1 MVDFEELNAPG
12 EGNDIEEDKK
22 RYEVTL
28 KNDQPFPEKQQYG
41 TEEPSPVI
49 MGEIVEED
57 DKWYGVPPKG
67 EQPLPEKQKYALMI
81 FLVIVIE
88 IGIWGV
94 YRYTT
99 APIFENFGTLQFYL
113 FHIIF
118 APTIH
123 LIPILIFW
131 RFYRGEKGHPFIF
144 TKKLLMS
151 AVIVG
156 FVAAIIWRLLEEFI
170 YDALAGA
177 AGGTVPGTFTFF
189 NLMSSSTILLLSIMT
204 FVQFFVV
211 GPVEELEF
219 RGFAYDQSSR
229 VLQNWQALLFSS
241 VLFGCS
247 HIPIALFVY
256 QFPPAIFVG
265 ALFGWITAGVVFG
278 ALYMWSRNIFAC
290 IVMHG
295 MGNWQLSVFYFQS
308 TELVGGMS
316 ETTYMLVSIATAIIA
331 DGIMVLIFFLIHKY
345 YWQPHRKGEP
355 AFGGMFQ
362 SLQNFVHEHDFF
374 KKPIQTTTVILVAF
388 CVVICAVIMGFTHAM
403 GETDLSK
410 MSGTVEE
417 SEGTDIGFLESL
429 VELNETETG
438 SGSLPEGQSETI
450 TLKSELEKYIKAVKV
465 TVTWTDEEDIQ
476 YIRTYENDPDTFT
489 VRLEGINKTADAT
502 GSNPHGS
509 EGSTSSDLSF
519 TLEEIAEIIEE
530 GGDEYE
536 IAIEIIL
543 EEAGDYWST
552 SGLWGWTDDGNNYNY
567 EIEIIWLVPE

>member
-1 MVDFEELNAPG
+1 MVDFEESNPPG
-12 EGNDIEEDKK
+12 KGNDIEEDKK
-22 RYEVTL
+22 GYEVAL
-28 KNDQPFPEKQQYG
+28 KNDQPLLEKQQYEP
-41 TEEPSPVI
+41 EESRPVI

-57 DKWYGVPPKG
+57 NKWYGVPPKG

-81 FLVIVIE
+81 LGVIVIE
-88 IGIWGV
+88 ICIWAV

-99 APIFENFGTLQFYL
+99 APIFESFGTLQFYL

-131 RFYRGEKGHPFIF
+131 RFYRREKGHPFIF

-156 FVAAIIWRLLEEFI
+156 FIAAIIWRLLEELT

-177 AGGTVPGTFTFF
+177 AGGTAPGTFTLF
-189 NLMSSSTILLLSIMT
+189 NLMSSSTVILLSVMT

-219 RGFAYDQSSR
+219 RGFAYDQSTR

-247 HIPIALFVY
+247 HIPIAIFVY
-256 QFPPAIFVG
+256 QFPPAIFVA

-316 ETTYMLVSIATAIIA
+316 ETTYMLVSIATAIIV

-345 YWQPHRKGEP
+345 YWQPHRKGKP

-374 KKPIQTTTVILVAF
+374 KKPVQTTVVMLIAF
-388 CVVICAVIMGFTHAM
+388 CVVICAVLMGITLAV

-410 MSGTVEE
+410 MSQVQEE
-417 SEGTDIGFLESL
+417 TEGGDTGFLESL
-429 VELNETETG
+429 VESTEIETG

-450 TLKSELEKYIKAVKV
+450 TFKSEPEKYIKAVKV

-476 YIRTYENDPDTFT
+476 YARTFENDPDTFT
-489 VRLEGINKTADAT
+489 VRLEGVNKTADAT
-502 GSNPHGS
+502 GSNPHGG
-509 EGSTSSDLSF
+509 EGSISTELSF
-519 TLEEIAEIIEE
+519 TLEEIAEVIEE

-536 IAIEIIL
+536 VSIDITL
-543 EEAGDYWST
+543 DDAGDYWST
-552 SGLWGWTDDGNNYNY
+552 SGLWGWTDEGNNYKY
-567 EIEIIWLVPE
+567 EIEIIWLKPE

>member
-1 MVDFEELNAPG
+1 MDDFEESNAPG
-12 EGNDIEEDKK
+12 KGNDIEEDKK
-22 RYEVTL
+22 EYEVTF
-28 KNDQPFPEKQQYG
+28 KNDQPLPEKQQHEP
-41 TEEPSPVI
+41 EESRPVI

-67 EQPLPEKQKYALMI
+67 EQPLPEKQKYVLMI
-81 FLVIVIE
+81 LEIIVLE
-88 IGIWGV
+88 ICIWGV
-94 YRYTT
+94 YRYLT
-99 APIFENFGTLQFYL
+99 APIFVSFGTLLFNL

-118 APTIH
+118 APTFH

-131 RFYRGEKGHPFIF
+131 RFFRNERGIPFVF
-144 TKKLLMS
+144 TKKLIMS

-170 YDALAGA
+170 YDGLAGA

-189 NLMSSSTILLLSIMT
+189 NLMSSSTVLLLSIMT

-229 VLQNWQALLFSS
+229 VLQNWQALIFSS

-256 QFPPAIFVG
+256 QFPPAIFVA

-278 ALYMWSRNIFAC
+278 ALFMWSRNIFAC
-290 IVMHG
+290 MVMHG

-308 TELVGGMS
+308 TELIGGMS
-316 ETTYMLVSIATAIIA
+316 ETTYMLVSIATAIIV

-355 AFGGMFQ
+355 AFNGMFQ
-362 SLQNFVHEHDFF
+362 SLQDFVHEHDFF
-374 KKPIQTTTVILVAF
+374 KKPFQTTAVILVAF
-388 CVVICAVIMGFTHAM
+388 CVVICTVIMGFTHAM

-417 SEGTDIGFLESL
+417 TEGTDIGFLESL
-429 VELNETETG
+429 IESTEIETG
-438 SGSLPEGQSETI
+438 SGSLTEGQSETI
-450 TLKSELEKYIKAVKV
+450 TLISELEKYIKTVKV

-476 YIRTYENDPDTFT
+476 YIRTYENEPDIFT
-489 VRLEGINKTADAT
+489 VRVEGINKTTDAT
-502 GSNPHGS
+502 GSNPHGG
-509 EGSTSSDLSF
+509 EGSISTELSF
-519 TLEEIAEIIEE
+519 TLEEIAKVIEE

-536 IAIEIIL
+536 ISIDITL
-543 EEAGDYWST
+543 DDAGDYWST
-552 SGLWGWTDDGNNYNY
+552 SGLWGWTDEGNNYNY